1 MDERESGQPTHYHA
15 PIGCRHAAI
24 SRIVCEIADAES
36 WERLAQ
42 FAGRRDGTDCPVGND
57 VA

>member
-1 MDERESGQPTHYHA
+1 MDEREPYQPIQHYA
-15 PIGCRHAAI
+15 PAGCRQMAI

-42 FAGRRDGTDCPVGND
+42 GAGRREYAHCGDD
-57 VA
+57 AA

>member
-1 MDERESGQPTHYHA
+1 MDERECYRRTQHQSPN
-15 PIGCRHAAI
+15 GCRQAAI

-42 FAGRRDGTDCPVGND
+42 FAGRREGGYGGAGDD
-57 VA
+57 AA